1 LFATASIPVQSKFCC
16 QGRRAIKTDPSSA
29 IKLAHPRHP
38 QASRR
43 LGDQLDFFFVED
55 LVDFVWLFFLC
66 ALLWV
71 VGFAADVSGAVGVVG
86 ATAGAFAAG
95 AGAAPE
101 GA

>member
-1 LFATASIPVQSKFCC
+1 LLPGPASDQDRPKLC
-16 QGRRAIKTDPSSA
+16 QQARPPAAS
-29 IKLAHPRHP
+29 
-38 QASRR
+38 QASLR

-55 LVDFVWLFFLC
+55 LVDFAWLFFFVVLC